1 MYSLDDTI
9 FAHATCPTSV
19 RTIVRVTGPNTLECC
34 QNLFADFQ
42 APKKNSLLNCQTKLL
57 DDVLLDAR
65 VYLFP
70 GPHSYTGQTLAEIH
84 FIGNPAMNDQLTSI
98 LIQSGMRTAGPGE
111 FTARAYL
118 NGKIDLIQAEA
129 VNEIISGTNTFQIS
143 AAQRLL
149 SGRFGDDNQVIRRDL
164 LDLLSLIEAGMDFS
178 EEDIQFI
185 STATVLTRLKKT
197 KGRLEKVLNQ
207 NLRMESL
214 LHLPSI
220 GIAGVPNAG
229 KSSLFNALL
238 NQDRSLVCELQKTTR
253 DVLAK
258 PLTLS
263 HHECILFDCAGL
275 LETPRGIID
284 ELAQCAAL
292 ESISHSHL
300 TLFCVDLSKTDW
312 TDDRKAYDLLPHVN
326 ILLIG
331 TKYDALS
338 PSEGAVSPSRL
349 TSCFGQQVL
358 PISVVSAHNIEMLR
372 SKLDDLLAQ
381 STQAH
386 SINLDAPSNTSLL
399 TERHKH
405 DIQDVLS
412 HLDNAMSSANN
423 GQDEIVAMSLRA
435 ACQGLGEME
444 QPLDEQIL
452 DHVFSRFCVGK

>member
-34 QNLFADFQ
+34 LNLFTEFK
-42 APKKNSLLNCQTKLL
+42 APQKNGLLNCQIKLL
-57 DDVLLDAR
+57 DDVLLDAW
-65 VYLFP
+65 VYLFL

-98 LIQSGMRTAGPGE
+98 LIQSGTRTAGPGE

-129 VNEIISGTNTFQIS
+129 VNEIISGTNTFQIT

-149 SGRFGDDNQVIRRDL
+149 SGTFGDDNQAIQTDL
-164 LDLLSLIEAGMDFS
+164 LDLISLIEAGMDFS

-185 STATVLTRLKKT
+185 STATVLTRLRKIRD
-197 KGRLEKVLNQ
+197 RLKKVLHQ
-207 NLRMESL
+207 TLRMESL
-214 LHLPSI
+214 LHLPSV

-238 NQDRSLVCELQKTTR
+238 KQDRSLVCAQQKTTR
-253 DVLAK
+253 DVLAQ

-263 HHECILFDCAGL
+263 HHECVLFDCAGL
-275 LETPRGIID
+275 LEAPHYIID

-292 ESISHSHL
+292 ESISHSRL
-300 TLFCVDLSKTDW
+300 TLFCVDLSKSEW
-312 TDDRKAYDLLPHVN
+312 TDDQKAYDLLPHDN

-331 TKYDALS
+331 TKSDVLTR
-338 PSEGAVSPSRL
+338 SECARSTERL
-349 TSCFGQQVL
+349 TARFEQPAL
-358 PISVVSAHNIEMLR
+358 PISVVSGRHIDTLR
-372 SKLDDLLAQ
+372 TTLNNRLSQGTQENSISLD
-381 STQAH
+381 AH
-386 SINLDAPSNTSLL
+386 SNTTLL
-399 TERHKH
+399 TERHRH
-405 DIQDVLS
+405 DLQEVLS
-412 HLDNAMSSANN
+412 HLDQAATATSDH
-423 GQDEIVAMSLRA
+423 QDEIGAMSLRA